1 MEVVLVRVASTVAS
15 TVAKSLLNPKPGA
28 GLVSTPVRPLPR
40 PASPERLA
48 KVLGRRL
55 TDSYGSLPENER
67 TAAAD
72 AVADAFAA
80 AGGIT
85 PEHLFAL
92 DLDPGRLYAELRRP
106 HPGPGEA
113 LYEELLGHCCV
124 HVVEQLTAHPAFAA
138 RAAVEQA
145 RAAGR
150 TFTLVTDVRD
160 RLGPRA
166 EAAALS
172 FEEQYA
178 AFVTETHGRLELY
191 GLTLGR
197 SRSEWALDTAYISL
211 AVSGERGDFGLARG
225 DQVAVKGERALPA
238 RGDQVAVKAEQAL
251 AGADRVVLRGPAGSG
266 KSTLVQ
272 WLALNA
278 ARRAFTGDLAD
289 WNRCVPFI
297 LRLRAFTQADALP
310 LPDEFLR
317 AAGVPLHMP
326 ARWVEHLL
334 SVGRALVL
342 VDGVDEVPTRLRAR
356 TETWLKSLIA
366 AFPNARYVVTTRPS
380 AVPVDWLSRQ
390 AFVAHSLLPM
400 ERDDI
405 RAFIGHWHDAARG
418 ECLSDAERAQLATY
432 ETSLRQA
439 VGSRRDLG
447 RLATNPLMC
456 ALLCALNR
464 DRRMQLPRVRKELY
478 DAALD
483 MLLVRRD
490 TEREI
495 ACVEGVEL
503 TREEQTALLQRLAYW
518 LIRNAQVE
526 AEQGEAM
533 EMIADWLRA
542 MPQVRGTAEQV
553 FAHLLIRSGLLREP
567 APGTVG
573 FVHRTFQ
580 DYLGAK
586 AAVESRDFGVLAAN
600 AHDDTWDDVVQMA
613 VGHARADERAR
624 LLKQLLRRADRAPKL
639 RHRLVLLA
647 AACLEHA
654 PELDPAV
661 RELVQAR
668 TRELLP
674 PHCLDDA
681 EKLAKVGEL
690 VLELLPGPEGLDEY
704 EAGAVVR
711 TAAAIRG
718 DAAFEVISR
727 FRGDGRWRVADQ
739 ISSAWGA
746 FDTEEY
752 AREVLAAGAWDEASL
767 TATTREE
774 LQALRLVPGARRVRV
789 SGNHSD
795 LTPLTEVREAEYV
808 FVYGS
813 MDLTD
818 LTPLASLPRLKD
830 VGLSRCSALRDLTP
844 LVGPTLEHLSLYM
857 LDPDL
862 SLEPLREMTGLKSL
876 YIAHPALIESLAEL
890 PVGPR
895 LNSLMLQRQI
905 RYASLDGIERWP
917 LLTRLTLAGQSQLRE
932 LCRRP
937 DLLGRLT
944 YLGLFELDTLD
955 LGVLASAARLQG
967 LVMTECELPAGL
979 GALRDLPQL
988 TELHLSRSTT
998 AGAPLDLSPLGDLP
1012 ALTIRVPDDMPLVGA
1027 EQISP
1032 SRLKIFRTRP

>member
-1 MEVVLVRVASTVAS
+1 MEVALLRLAGTVAS
-15 TVAKSLLNPKPGA
+15 TVAKSLLSPKPGA
-28 GLVSTPVRPLPR
+28 GLVSAPVRPALRPLPG

-55 TDSYGSLPENER
+55 AGSHGPLPEHER

-80 AGGIT
+80 AGELT
-85 PEHLFAL
+85 PEYLFSL
-92 DLDPGRLYAELRRP
+92 GLEPGRLRAALRRP
-106 HPGPGEA
+106 HPGPAEP
-113 LYEELLGHCCV
+113 LYEELLGLCCA

-138 RAAVEQA
+138 RAAVEQV
-145 RAAGR
+145 RAAER
-150 TFTLVTDVRD
+150 TYGLVAEVRG
-160 RLGPRA
+160 RLGPRPQ
-166 EAAALS
+166 AAALS
-172 FEEQYA
+172 FEERYA
-178 AFVTETHGRLELY
+178 GYMTETHGRLELF

-197 SRSEWALDTAYISL
+197 SRGEWALDTAYISL
-211 AVSGERGDFGLARG
+211 AVSGERGDFG
-225 DQVAVKGERALPA
+225 PA

-251 AGADRVVLRGPAGSG
+251 AGADRLVLRGPAGSG

-278 ARRAFTGDLAD
+278 ARRGFTGELAD
-289 WNRCVPFI
+289 WNRCVPFV

-317 AAGVPLHMP
+317 AAGVPLHGAAP
-326 ARWVEHLL
+326 AGWVEQMLAD
-334 SVGRALVL
+334 GRGLVL
-342 VDGVDEVPTRLRAR
+342 VDGVDEVPARLRHR

-366 AFPNARYVVTTRPS
+366 AYPNARYVVTTRPS

-390 AFVAHSLLPM
+390 GFAAHSLLPM

-418 ECLSDAERAQLATY
+418 ECLSDVERLRLATY
-432 ETSLRQA
+432 ESSLRQA

-464 DRRMQLPRVRKELY
+464 DRRMQLPRARKELY

-495 ACVEGVEL
+495 AGVEGVEL

-526 AEQGEAM
+526 AEHGEVL
-533 EMIADWLRA
+533 ELIAGWLTA
-542 MPQVRGTAEQV
+542 MPQVRGTPEQV

-654 PELDPAV
+654 PELDPAI
-661 RELVQAR
+661 RDSVQAR
-668 TRELLP
+668 TQELLP
-674 PHCLDDA
+674 PRSLDDA
-681 EKLAKVGEL
+681 EALAKVGEL
-690 VLELLPGPEGLDEY
+690 VLGLLPGPEGLDEY

-711 TAAAIRG
+711 TAAAVRG

-727 FRGDGRWRVADQ
+727 FRGDGRGRVATQ
-739 ISSAWGA
+739 VSTAWGS

-752 AREVLAAGAWDEASL
+752 AREVLAEGAWTEAFL
-767 TATTREE
+767 TATTQEQ
-774 LQALRLVPGARRVRV
+774 LNALRLVPRARLVQLT
-789 SGNHSD
+789 GNHAD
-795 LTPLTEVREAEYV
+795 LTPVTEVRDAEYV
-808 FVYGS
+808 FLYGNL
-813 MDLTD
+813 DLTD
-818 LTPLASLPRLKD
+818 LTPLASLARLKRI
-830 VGLSRCSALRDLTP
+830 GLNRCSAVRDLVP
-844 LVGPTLEHLSLYM
+844 IAKPGLEHISFSM
-857 LDPDL
+857 LHPEL
-862 SLEPLREMTGLKSL
+862 SLEPLREATGLTSAF
-876 YIAHPALIESLAEL
+876 IGHPAVIESIAEL
-890 PVGPR
+890 PLGP
-895 LNSLMLQRQI
+895 LLSSLVLQRQI

-917 LLTRLTLAGQSQLRE
+917 LLTDLTLAGQAQLRD

-937 DLLGRLT
+937 DVLGRLT
-944 YLGLFELDTLD
+944 YLGLHELESLD
-955 LGVLASAARLQG
+955 LSVLAGAAELQVLHLYG
-967 LVMTECELPAGL
+967 CELPNGL
-979 GALRDLPQL
+979 AALRELPRL
-988 TELHLSRSTT
+988 TAVRLTRSTT
-998 AGAPLDLSPLGDLP
+998 AGRPLDLAPLADLP
-1012 ALTIRVPDDMPLVGA
+1012 ALTVTVPDDTAFFGA
-1027 EQISP
+1027 ERIP
-1032 SRLKIFRTRP
+1032 PERLKRIRTRP

>member
-1 MEVVLVRVASTVAS
+1 MEVALLRLAGTVVS
-15 TVAKSLLNPKPGA
+15 TVAKSLLSPKPGA
-28 GLVSTPVRPLPR
+28 GLVPAPVRRLPG

-55 TDSYGSLPENER
+55 AAGYGPLPEHER

-72 AVADAFAA
+72 AVADALAA
-80 AGGIT
+80 AGELT
-85 PEHLFAL
+85 PEYLFSL
-92 DLDPGRLYAELRRP
+92 GLDPERLRDALRRP
-106 HPGPGEA
+106 HPGPGGA
-113 LYEELLGHCCV
+113 LYEELLGLCCA

-138 RAAVEQA
+138 RAAVEQV

-150 TFTLVTDVRD
+150 TYGLVAEVRD
-160 RLGPRA
+160 RLGPRPQA
-166 EAAALS
+166 TALG
-172 FEEQYA
+172 FEERYA
-178 AFVTETHGRLELY
+178 AYVTETHGRLELF

-197 SRSEWALDTAYISL
+197 SRGEWALDTAYISL
-211 AVSGERGDFGLARG
+211 AVSGERGDFG
-225 DQVAVKGERALPA
+225 PA

-251 AGADRVVLRGPAGSG
+251 AGADRLVLRGPAGSG

-278 ARRAFTGDLAD
+278 ARRTFTGELAD
-289 WNRCVPFI
+289 WNRCVPFV
-297 LRLRAFTQADALP
+297 LRLRAFTHADALP
-310 LPDEFLR
+310 LPDDFLR
-317 AAGVPLHMP
+317 AGGVPLHGAAP
-326 ARWVEHLL
+326 AGWVERMLAD
-334 SVGRALVL
+334 GRALVL
-342 VDGVDEVPTRLRAR
+342 VDGVDEVPTRLRHR

-366 AFPNARYVVTTRPS
+366 AYPNARYVVTTRPS

-390 AFVAHSLLPM
+390 GFAAHSLLPM

-405 RAFIGHWHDAARG
+405 RRFIGHWHDAARG
-418 ECLSDAERAQLATY
+418 ECLADPERAQLATY

-464 DRRMQLPRVRKELY
+464 DRRMQLPRARKELY

-495 ACVEGVEL
+495 TGVEGVEL

-526 AEQGEAM
+526 AEHGEAR
-533 EMIADWLRA
+533 EMIADWLTA
-542 MPQVRGTAEQV
+542 MPQVRGTPEQV

-654 PELDPAV
+654 PELDPAI
-661 RELVQAR
+661 RQSVQAR

-674 PHCLDDA
+674 PRGLDDA

-690 VLELLPGPEGLDEY
+690 VLELLPGPDGLDEY

-727 FRGDGRWRVADQ
+727 FREDRRWPVALQ
-739 ISSAWGA
+739 VSAAWGA

-752 AREVLAAGAWDEASL
+752 AREVLAARSWDMAFL
-767 TATTREE
+767 TATTEE
-774 LQALRLVPGARRVRV
+774 QLYALRLVPQIRLVHVTG
-789 SGNHSD
+789 SHSD
-795 LTPLTEVREAEYV
+795 LTPLTLVPDVERVSL
-808 FVYGS
+808 YGS
-813 MDLTD
+813 LDLTD
-818 LTPLASLPRLKD
+818 LTPLASLRRLKQLD
-830 VGLSRCSALRDLTP
+830 LNRCSALRDLSP
-844 LVGPTLEHLSLYM
+844 VARPGLEHISLHM
-857 LDPDL
+857 LDPEL
-862 SLEPLREMTGLKSL
+862 SLEPLREATDIRTVG
-876 YIAHPALIESLAEL
+876 IGHPLLIESLAEL
-890 PVGPR
+890 PLGPR
-895 LNSLMLQRQI
+895 LAGLRLERQI
-905 RYASLDGIERWP
+905 RYASLDGIDRWP
-917 LLTRLTLAGQSQLRE
+917 LLTDLALSGQAQLRE
-932 LCRRP
+932 LSELP

-944 YLGLFELDTLD
+944 RLELQEIEFLDPRLFAGATELQSLS
-955 LGVLASAARLQG
+955 LS
-967 LVMTECELPAGL
+967 ECELPFGL
-979 GALRDLPQL
+979 GALRDFPRL
-988 TELHLSRSTT
+988 TRVSLSRSTT
-998 AGAPLDLSPLGDLP
+998 AGGPVDLAPLGDLP
-1012 ALTIRVPDDMPLVGA
+1012 ALTVSVPDDLTLTGA
-1027 EQISP
+1027 DRIPPE
-1032 SRLKIFRTRP
+1032 RLRIQRTRP

>member
-1 MEVVLVRVASTVAS
+1 MEVALLRLAGTVVS
-15 TVAKSLLNPKPGA
+15 TVAKSFLSPKPGA
-28 GLVSTPVRPLPR
+28 GLVSAPVRPLPK
-40 PASPERLA
+40 PAPPERLA

-55 TDSYGSLPENER
+55 AGSYGSLAEHER

-80 AGGIT
+80 AGELT
-85 PEHLFAL
+85 PEYLFSL
-92 DLDPGRLYAELRRP
+92 DLEPERLRAALHRP

-113 LYEELLGHCCV
+113 LHEELLGLCCA

-138 RAAVEQA
+138 RAAVEQV

-150 TFTLVTDVRD
+150 TYGLMADVRD
-160 RLGPRA
+160 RLGPRP

-172 FEEQYA
+172 FEERYA
-178 AFVTETHGRLELY
+178 AYVTETHGRLELF

-197 SRSEWALDTAYISL
+197 SRGEWALDTAYISL
-211 AVSGERGDFGLARG
+211 AVSGERGDFG
-225 DQVAVKGERALPA
+225 PA

-266 KSTLVQ
+266 KSTLLQ

-278 ARRAFTGDLAD
+278 ARRTFTGELAD
-289 WNRCVPFI
+289 WNRCVPFV

-317 AAGVPLHMP
+317 VGGVPLHGAAP
-326 ARWVEHLL
+326 GGWVEQVL
-334 SVGRALVL
+334 SGGRALVL
-342 VDGVDEVPTRLRAR
+342 VDGVDEVPPRLRHR

-390 AFVAHSLLPM
+390 GFAAHTLLPM

-405 RAFIGHWHDAARG
+405 RRFIGHWHDAARG
-418 ECLSDAERAQLATY
+418 ECLSDVERMRLATY

-464 DRRMQLPRVRKELY
+464 DRRMQLPRARKELY

-495 ACVEGVEL
+495 AGVEGVEL

-526 AEQGEAM
+526 AEQGEAL
-533 EMIADWLRA
+533 EMIADWLTA

-586 AAVESRDFGVLAAN
+586 AAVESRDFGVLASN

-654 PELDPAV
+654 PELDPAI
-661 RELVQAR
+661 RETVQTR

-674 PHCLDDA
+674 PRSLDDA

-711 TAAAIRG
+711 AAALIRG

-727 FRGDGRWRVADQ
+727 FRGDGRGRVAIQ
-739 ISSAWGA
+739 VSTAWGS
-746 FDTEEY
+746 FDAEEY
-752 AREVLAAGAWDEASL
+752 AREVLAAGVWDQAVL
-767 TATTREE
+767 AATTRQQM
-774 LQALRLVPGARRVRV
+774 LALRLVPDARCIQV
-789 SGNHSD
+789 SGNHTD
-795 LTPLTEVREAEYV
+795 LSPVAEVRRAEYV
-808 FVYGS
+808 SVYGS

-818 LTPLASLPRLKD
+818 LAPLASLPRLKHLS
-830 VGLSRCSALRDLTP
+830 LSRCSSVRDLAP
-844 LVGPTLEHLSLYM
+844 IARPGLKRLALYM

-862 SLEPLREMTGLKSL
+862 SLEPLREMPDLVSVSIG
-876 YIAHPALIESLAEL
+876 HPLLIESLAEL
-890 PVGPR
+890 PLGPG
-895 LNSLMLQRQI
+895 LTSLDLERQI

-932 LCRRP
+932 LCQMP
-937 DLLGRLT
+937 DLLGQLEQ
-944 YLGLFELDTLD
+944 LQLDALD
-955 LGVLASAARLQG
+955 PVDLEVLAGATRLQRLI
-967 LVMTECELPAGL
+967 LVECELPSGL
-979 GALRDLPQL
+979 GALRELPQL
-988 TELHLSRSTT
+988 TGVNLFRSTA
-998 AGAPLDLSPLGDLP
+998 AGGPLDLSPLAGLS
-1012 ALTIRVPDDMPLVGA
+1012 ALTIAAPDNTPLIGTD
-1027 EQISP
+1027 QIP
-1032 SRLKIFRTRP
+1032 PERLNILRTRP